1 MTSEFESGDPLD
13 HAVDALRRPVPL
25 VPGLALRAAGR
36 ARRQRRLRAA
46 GGGAVAL
53 VIVAGAAAAL
63 SLRKAGTKVTFALTA
78 PAVQSVAVVGDFTD
92 WRSDRIEME
101 RTGTTTWQATVRL
114 QPGRYRF
121 AYLVNNEQWR
131 ADARAAAAPD
141 DFGRPTSVL
150 NVVGN

>member
-1 MTSEFESGDPLD
+1 MTSEFDSGDPLD
-13 HAVDALRRPVPL
+13 HAADALRRPVPL
-25 VPGLALRAAGR
+25 IPGLALRAAGL
-36 ARRQRRLRAA
+36 ARRRHRQRLT
-46 GGGAVAL
+46 GAVAL
-53 VIVAGAAAAL
+53 VIVGGAGVAL
-63 SLRKAGTKVTFALTA
+63 LLRQSGTKVTFAITV

>member
-1 MTSEFESGDPLD
+1 MTSEFDSGDPLD
-13 HAVDALRRPVPL
+13 QAVNALRQPVPL

-36 ARRQRRLRAA
+36 AHRQRRIRVTA
-46 GGGAVAL
+46 AVAL
-53 VIVAGAAAAL
+53 VIVAGAAVAL
-63 SLRKAGTKVTFALTA
+63 SLRKPGTRVTFAITA